1 MVHLEKLSN
10 EQLIS
15 IDKFNN
21 GDSFFLTGEA
31 GTGKTFIIKKFN
43 EIAISNQK
51 NIKITAL
58 TGVAALL
65 LDCNACTIH
74 SFCGIGTGKKTK
86 EQLLFKINSKKEV
99 LKKIKNIEILI
110 IDEVS
115 MMSLELFNKLNF
127 IFKNIRKNYKLFG
140 GIQIIFCGDF
150 FQLPPVDSVNF
161 CFESEEFNQLDVIQL
176 KTIFRQND
184 NVYKSLL
191 NNIRVGKIKKSQ
203 VKLLQ
208 SKITNS
214 DLDII
219 NICATKKETNN
230 INQSK
235 LNKLINENNY
245 QEYNFSR
252 KYNSDNL
259 KESNYSKEEIETEMN
274 YIKNNTLT
282 EENLKLII
290 GAKVMCIINLND
302 FIVNGSIGV
311 IIKFINGYP
320 LVRFEN
326 DYEYIFREHSWES
339 ETLNGLNINQIPLI
353 YAWAITIHKSQGITL
368 DKAYISVGEDIFES
382 GQVYVALSRVKN
394 LEGLYLKNFA
404 PHKILI
410 NKKVLNFY
418 KHIN

>member
-43 EIAISNQK
+43 EIASLNQK

-161 CFESEEFNQLDVIQL
+161 CFESEEFNKLDVIQL

-203 VKLLQ
+203 VKLLE

-235 LNKLINENNY
+235 LNKLIHENNN

-326 DYEYIFREHSWES
+326 NYEHIFREHSWES
-339 ETLNGLNINQIPLI
+339 ETLSGLNINQIPLI

-418 KHIN
+418 KDIN

>member
-161 CFESEEFNQLDVIQL
+161 CFESEEFNNLDVIQL

>member
-86 EQLLFKINSKKEV
+86 EQLLFKINTKKEV

-161 CFESEEFNQLDVIQL
+161 CFESEEFNKLDVIEL

-203 VKLLQ
+203 VKILQ

-259 KESNYSKEEIETEMN
+259 KESNYSKEEIEIEMN

-326 DYEYIFREHSWES
+326 NYEHIFREHSWES
-339 ETLNGLNINQIPLI
+339 ETLSGLNINQIPLI

-394 LEGLYLKNFA
+394 LEGLYLKNFS

>member
-368 DKAYISVGEDIFES
+368 DKANISVGEDIFES

>member
-161 CFESEEFNQLDVIQL
+161 CFESEEFNNLDVIQL

-368 DKAYISVGEDIFES
+368 DKANISVGEDIFES